1 MIKINNLLKIF
12 NKNKSNEVRAIN
24 DEKGLV
30 AIYGASGSGKTTLM
44 NALGG
49 LDKFDGGEII
59 MDGNVYKKSVD
70 DEYRIENIGY
80 VFQNYLL
87 DEKLNVYQNVAQ
99 GLRTIGIKDE
109 EVIFKRVMVA
119 LDNVGMRDYFKRN
132 ITTLSGGQQQ
142 RVAIARAMVK
152 GAKIILADEPTGN
165 LDEI

>member
-24 DEKGLV
+24 DVSVEFPEKGLV

-152 GAKIILADEPTGN
+152 GAKII
-165 LDEI
+165 IF